1 MIFCDFRWLP
11 VTSGNFR
18 FYTYVTSGFTPTSLP
33 VLHLRHFRFHTYVTS
48 GFTPTSLPVS
58 HLRHFRFHTY
68 VTSGFTPTS
77 LPVLHLRHFR
87 FHTYVTSFIQIPSP
101 LKNRAISGPK
111 GQKIG
116 ENGQNRKRY
125 KISRTPQV
133 FTTRFRVLT
142 WKISVLT
149 FIKNE
154 IYVSW
159 PLKGNNMPPKS
170 K

>member
-18 FYTYVTSGFTPTSLP
+18 FYTYVI
-33 VLHLRHFRFHTYVTS
+33 S

-68 VTSGFTPTS
+68 VTSGFTPMS
-77 LPVLHLRHFR
+77 LPVSWYLKDQNRLRSWLKRFR
-87 FHTYVTSFIQIPSP
+87 MSRGWWKTTKLTIQIPSP

-170 K
+170 KW

>member
-1 MIFCDFRWLP
+1 MISLIIHDISWYLINNSWLTVTSGDFRCYTY

-18 FYTYVTSGFTPTSLP
+18 CY
-33 VLHLRHFRFHTYVTS
+33 TYVTS